1 MTTLQLFNYGTQEVR
16 TVLIDGEPWF
26 IASDV
31 SSILGYRKASD
42 MARVIDDEDKGAQ
55 MVSTPGGQQQATV
68 ISESGLYAV
77 IMQRQAG
84 YLDDASARAQVK
96 AFQRWVT
103 HEVLP
108 TIRKTGSYT
117 TAPVLTGPEL
127 MARALLEAADTIKA
141 AEEEVKALTP
151 RAEAF
156 DVFLSTDGDYS
167 INEAA
172 KILSRDENILTGEH
186 RLRDKLLEWRWMYRD
201 GRNKPRAMQSQVECG
216 RLVEKAQFHFHPAT
230 GEKLLDAPQVRITAK
245 GFTAIRARMVNEIKG
260 LTA

>member
-16 TVLIDGEPWF
+16 TVLIDGEPIF
-26 IASDV
+26 AAMDVAAVVGISKYRDAIAQLD
-31 SSILGYRKASD
+31 
-42 MARVIDDEDKGAQ
+42 DDER
-55 MVSTPGGQQQATV
+55 VSMAVDTLGGQQK
-68 ISESGLYAV
+68 ISGVTESGVYSLML
-77 IMQRQAG
+77 ISR
-84 YLDDASARAQVK
+84 SPKVK
-96 AFQRWVT
+96 AFKRWLT

-108 TIRKTGSYT
+108 AIRKTGSYI
-117 TAPVLTGPEL
+117 TAPALTGPEL
-127 MARALLEAADTIKA
+127 MARALMEAADTIEA

-230 GEKLLDAPQVRITAK
+230 GEKILDAPQVRITAK
-245 GFTAIRARMVNEIKG
+245 GFTAVRTRLLNELKG

>member
-16 TVLIDGEPWF
+16 TDLIDGEPWF
-26 IASDV
+26 VASDV
-31 SSILGYRKASD
+31 AKILGYRDAANLTRRLD
-42 MARVIDDEDKGAQ
+42 PEDKGTQ
-55 MVSTPGGQQQATV
+55 SVSTPSGDQHMTV
-68 ISESGLYAV
+68 ISEPGLYVAV
-77 IMQRQAG
+77 LG
-84 YLDDASARAQVK
+84 SQVDGAK
-96 AFQRWVT
+96 AFKRWIT

-108 TIRKTGSYT
+108 AIRKTGTYS

-127 MARALLEAADTIKA
+127 MARALMEAAETIRV
-141 AEEEVKALTP
+141 AEAEVKALTP
-151 RAEAF
+151 KAEAF

-172 KILSRDENILTGEH
+172 KILSRDDNILTGEN
-186 RLRDKLLEWRWMYRD
+186 RLREKLLEWRWMYRD

-230 GEKLLDAPQVRITAK
+230 GEKILDAPQVRITAK
-245 GFTAIRARMVNEIKG
+245 GFTAVRTRLLNESKG